1 MAEYALGDVE
11 CGVLKLPSLSSPPS
25 PPFLTSTTARA
36 RRDLTEWR
44 ACGKWQ
50 LVASAVLR
58 QLPSGCRAPFNEATE
73 LAHQVVIDSRDVCFV
88 MLHPPVYTD
97 VSDNMGTHGGPDW
110 AAGTGASAPVAPAAA
125 HLNASELAD
134 CAPLHAGG
142 APRDTEARLH
152 VRVSVLAMRGEVSE
166 EVVKGLEAARSYL
179 GLALHPGEWQD
190 RQRGHV
196 SSAAFVPISQRRA
209 AAPSTNAPLRVLD
222 TGMKEAEGAEEAQGA
237 TSAWLAVMKHVQVNV
252 TVESLAFGLAVP
264 AVSGTRLP
272 DGGAGSCSWMLVV
285 HVDGVALQLLEL
297 NEDEGEEGEE
307 GRDLD
312 SQGLDAREEPS
323 YSQLWKWAGRAASL
337 QQHGA
342 STGPAPT
349 RRRSLTALEA
359 SAGVDVPAPAAG
371 DTRRMTHGTGQQQP
385 AARRSC
391 KKRACV
397 KVLGVGLR
405 CMRSWEDCIATP
417 VDKFDLDL
425 QIIWH
430 AHAQKY
436 SL

>member
-1 MAEYALGDVE
+1 MLWGMWSVE
-11 CGVLKLPSLSSPPS
+11 CRSLPRFPRLLRLPRGPL
-25 PPFLTSTTARA
+25 LTSTPARA

-44 ACGKWQ
+44 ACWKWQ

-73 LAHQVVIDSRDVCFV
+73 LAHQVVIDSKDVCFV

-97 VSDNMGTHGGPDW
+97 VSDNIGTQGGPDW
-110 AAGTGASAPVAPAAA
+110 AAGAGACSPVAPAV
-125 HLNASELAD
+125 HLAASELAD
-134 CAPLHAGG
+134 FASLHAEG
-142 APRDTEARLH
+142 APSDTEARLH

-179 GLALHPGEWQD
+179 DLALHPREWQD
-190 RQRGHV
+190 RQRGQV
-196 SSAAFVPISQRRA
+196 SSAAFVPISKRRA
-209 AAPSTNAPLRVLD
+209 AAPSTHAPLRVLD
-222 TGMKEAEGAEEAQGA
+222 TVMKEAEGAEEAQGA

-272 DGGAGSCSWMLVV
+272 DGGAGSCSWMVVV

-297 NEDEGEEGEE
+297 NEDEAEEGEE
-307 GRDLD
+307 VRDLD
-312 SQGLDAREEPS
+312 SQGLHAREEPS

-359 SAGVDVPAPAAG
+359 SGGVDVPAPSAG
-371 DTRRMTHGTGQQQP
+371 DTRRMAHGTGQQQP